1 MRMIILAMREVQMFD
16 HGDAVMSQHLIW
28 SRPRRSTDAP
38 VEFYDPI
45 DSPFVLRVINVLM
58 PNGEV
63 RRYLASELIPLT
75 E

>member
-1 MRMIILAMREVQMFD
+1 MILAMREVQMFD
-16 HGDAVMSQHLIW
+16 HGEAVTLPTGEMGRVLY
-28 SRPRRSTDAP
+28 STTSP